1 MKTIVFYVHRTG
13 LLSYFI
19 NPICEFLSKDYRI
32 VILHV
37 DKKNG
42 YSYAPKE
49 SELYRLYDLSDMNV
63 KGIMKLLG
71 EINPSAVI
79 LLGFISIY
87 ELLVLRICKHLGLK
101 TIYLEHGIYS
111 KETSTLPFSKLINKF
126 GSTVRKNVF
135 FLKRY
140 IEFIAVSGDIAKEA
154 KLFWRCFKKK
164 EYWGTK
170 FDNGLFFAEYGYKQ
184 IDHFF
189 HYDKG
194 DVDYVC
200 YPLSKTNDEFVEYKK
215 IADLPLSDS
224 KEATYI
230 HQPFI
235 LDGLAIWSYEEE
247 RDWMVGVN
255 ENLRKQGYKLS
266 IQVHPRADI
275 MLYRKLYEGTGI
287 RIMQGIEKKNY
298 KDYSLVLGHY
308 STALLYPI
316 FFRIPIML
324 IDYPNV
330 SKAEDSTFYPVSC
343 SLPIG
348 NVAALTEKY
357 SAFAKEYMG
366 EGIHSFEN
374 IANVVKKYI
383 K

>member
-154 KLFWRCFKKK
+154 KLFWRCFKKPISFN
-164 EYWGTK
+164 YY
-170 FDNGLFFAEYGYKQ
+170 FLF
-184 IDHFF
+184 
-189 HYDKG
+189 
-194 DVDYVC
+194 
-200 YPLSKTNDEFVEYKK
+200 T
-215 IADLPLSDS
+215 
-224 KEATYI
+224 
-230 HQPFI
+230 FI
-235 LDGLAIWSYEEE
+235 
-247 RDWMVGVN
+247 
-255 ENLRKQGYKLS
+255 
-266 IQVHPRADI
+266 
-275 MLYRKLYEGTGI
+275 
-287 RIMQGIEKKNY
+287 
-298 KDYSLVLGHY
+298 
-308 STALLYPI
+308 
-316 FFRIPIML
+316 
-324 IDYPNV
+324 
-330 SKAEDSTFYPVSC
+330 
-343 SLPIG
+343 
-348 NVAALTEKY
+348 
-357 SAFAKEYMG
+357 
-366 EGIHSFEN
+366 
-374 IANVVKKYI
+374 
-383 K
+383 